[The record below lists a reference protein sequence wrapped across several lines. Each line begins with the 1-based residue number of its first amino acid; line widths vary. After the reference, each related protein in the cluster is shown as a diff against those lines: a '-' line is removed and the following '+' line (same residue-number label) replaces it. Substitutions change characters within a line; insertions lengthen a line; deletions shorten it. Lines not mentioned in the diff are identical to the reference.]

1 MKTQRFP
8 HNVAFEK
15 FGEHSRSSHWS
26 RLRLQQLSR
35 IFHALKNFPRA
46 YSCFGP
52 RRTYGWRMNQLLSV
66 NFKWSLVGFH
76 RTDRIRTALSV
87 SRILVKTT
95 AAINETQSM
104 SNCNNP
110 AANSDKTLACCLP
123 FSVSL
128 AGNTFIEIIAFKT
141 KTLKKPINFLIVNMA
156 ISDMFVPIFLFPRI
170 LVWLHPRTWLLDGP
184 LGHVLC
190 KLSVYASNMSS
201 SVSAQSLVLIE
212 FDWFGAVVFPFRS
225 PLISLKKCRHFIL
238 VTWVIVITSS

>member
-35 IFHALKNFPRA
+35 IFHVLKNFPRA

-52 RRTYGWRMNQLLSV
+52 RRTYGWRMNQFLSV
-66 NFKWSLVGFH
+66 NFKWSLPIG
-76 RTDRIRTALSV
+76 RIRTALSV

-95 AAINETQSM
+95 AAINKTQSM

-128 AGNTFIEIIAFKT
+128 AGNTFVEIIAFKT

-184 LGHVLC
+184 LGHVLR

-212 FDWFGAVVFPFRS
+212 FDWFGAVVF
-225 PLISLKKCRHFIL
+225 SLSFPIDQFKEVPALYSRNLSHRHNF
-238 VTWVIVITSS
+238 VITSI